1 MQIPIYR
8 TWKAVSPQPLQIL
21 LLMQLR
27 IRAAFLMM
35 ELSPICVL
43 SSCCWCTTE
52 PWEEHCLLLLSILI
66 NLHDAHRFRGTVR
79 PVLGRIARDGCRM
92 QVLSRVTSD
101 YEMASVLWNSSNT
114 PEPHLTAKMFCL
126 RWGRGS
132 PRPSAG
138 ICQPPQQVVLQ
149 TVVHYLHCSISG
161 ASWPRPIWSV
171 TLW

>member
-1 MQIPIYR
+1 M
-8 TWKAVSPQPLQIL
+8 SPQPLQIL

-126 RWGRGS
+126 REEEALRGRQQASVS
-132 PRPSAG
+132 PRSRWCCKQLCT
-138 ICQPPQQVVLQ
+138 IYIVQYLVLRASS
-149 TVVHYLHCSISG
+149 HLISDFM
-161 ASWPRPIWSV
+161 IE
-171 TLW
+171 TY